1 MNCFYLNKR
10 DGFSFDIQ
18 KARREGKITS
28 NGSDKDRVEEIGCF
42 RKTDLCQNNLRKKN
56 TIYMKF
62 NLKN

>member
-18 KARREGKITS
+18 KAQREGKITS

-42 RKTDLCQNNLRKKN
+42 RKKDLCQQP
-56 TIYMKF
+56 
-62 NLKN
+62 